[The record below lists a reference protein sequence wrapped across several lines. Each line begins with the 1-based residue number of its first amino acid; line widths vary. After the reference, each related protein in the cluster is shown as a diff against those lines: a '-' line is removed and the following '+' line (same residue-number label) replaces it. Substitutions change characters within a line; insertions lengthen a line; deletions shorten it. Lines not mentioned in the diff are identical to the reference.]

1 MVISRATSD
10 CHSFAEPITMATPPL
25 VIVARN
31 VMIATTAASALAA
44 IESFGTIEPSP
55 RKCSPGRGDRR
66 RRSTCLRSTAIVRL
80 IVDMDMAIMEHETTS
95 VVLVHQ
101 CDVMGG
107 DNHRSAGLVQ
117 LDEQPEKTLRQLRV
131 HIAGRLVGEQ
141 QLRPR
146 DYGACDGGA
155 LFLTAGKHR
164 RQRPHALAEPDPTQQ
179 LGHLVVI
186 TFLVAADDA

>member
-31 VMIATTAASALAA
+31 VMIATTAASALPA
-44 IESFGTIEPSP
+44 IESFGTMEPSP

-66 RRSTCLRSTAIVRL
+66 RRSSCLRSTAVARL
-80 IVDMDMAIMEHETTS
+80 IVDMDMAVMEHEAAG

-107 DNHRSAGLVQ
+107 DNYRSTGLVQ

-131 HIAGRLVGEQ
+131 HVAGRLVGEQ
-141 QLRPR
+141 QFRPR
-146 DYGACDGGA
+146 DHGTRDGGA
-155 LFLTAGKHR
+155 LLLTA
-164 RQRPHALAEPDPTQQ
+164 
-179 LGHLVVI
+179 
-186 TFLVAADDA
+186 